1 MSFSAMGSVSV
12 PALVIDGN
20 KMDLIPNNKGVSG
33 NYKIIDMRV
42 TISGGSWYL
51 VLQVY
56 VDGSTYNK
64 QVLLS

>member
-1 MSFSAMGSVSV
+1 MMGSSSV
-12 PALVIDGN
+12 PAIVIDGG
-20 KMDLIPNNKGVSG
+20 KIDLIPNNKGVSG

-42 TISGGSWYL
+42 TISGGAWYL